1 MASLLQT
8 IGEALGASPDAPP
21 PKRETA
27 YVEKNIGKGRQRARR
42 YSSHNNACWRYWR
55 NDQYVW
61 VDSKGFMQSLPTVRS
76 SDGGLPPHKVR
87 TTRNLL
93 FDHVEHE
100 VASAVSRVPSYDV
113 LPSSTDPR
121 RIDAAL
127 LSEKIALYGHEKW
140 DIPLAIE
147 KMVRSAVV
155 THTGEGFAWPY
166 FDNTCGRPLTDD
178 VSEGE
183 VCIRTFGPNEVYWE
197 PGVRFEDSRWH
208 CIEQAMPLDE
218 VRRLPGF
225 DGGKLKADANTADL
239 WTDKKDQADNNLA
252 VVTQYFERPSQKY
265 EMGRWLVFASKR
277 ECCTEQDFPLKDAE
291 GRCVDEPPLVKLHY
305 ALDADSDRDR
315 GLVPYLMDPQATLN
329 DCVNKS
335 LEAKN
340 LGLVPQGVVQEGVW
354 PQGQKRTDEPGVIYK
369 LNGDPNQAFKWLDP
383 PPQQIFN
390 ALENLANQAERHMGR
405 IAAQNDIPSQVESG
419 KAIATVIERDS
430 TRRANFIGNLARVYS
445 KIMHRSLVLVQQHYS
460 EARLIKIK
468 GAFGVETIDG
478 FKGSDLMGEIDVRV
492 LPSSIEPLTRESLE
506 QKLTFYAQMGWISPE
521 KAIAA
526 IQAGTAESIVASYE
540 LQVRAEQREIQRMIA
555 LAGTLSPT
563 STAQDYAKAAV
574 PIPKPW
580 ENHRLRMSVLVDFF
594 ATGDAEAL
602 PEPVKLVLEK
612 HYEAHEMLAEQE
624 AMKLAQQQ
632 SVMAQQ
638 LGMGNAA
645 RGPSPTPMPS
655 PPGQNGVTASPPVAA
670 PGS

>member
-1 MASLLQT
+1 MTSLLQSV
-8 IGEALGASPDAPP
+8 GEAIGIGSPPTQAAEERI
-21 PKRETA
+21 KR
-27 YVEKNIGKGRQRARR
+27 GRDRARR
-42 YSSHNNACWRYWR
+42 FSSYNNACWRFWR

-61 VDSKGFMQSLPTVRS
+61 VDSKGFLQSLPTVRS

-100 VASAVSRVPSYDV
+100 VAAAVSRVPSYDV

-127 LSEKIALYGHEKW
+127 LSEKLALYGHEKW
-140 DIPLAIE
+140 DIPLAVE

-155 THTGEGFAWPY
+155 TQTGEGFAWPY
-166 FDNTCGRPLTDD
+166 FDNTYGTPLTDE
-178 VSEGE
+178 VSTGE
-183 VCIRTFGPNEVYWE
+183 ICIRTFGPNEVFWE
-197 PGVRFEDSRWH
+197 PGIRFEDSRWH
-208 CIEQAMPLDE
+208 VVEQARSLDDI
-218 VRRLPGF
+218 RRVEGF
-225 DGGKLKADANTADL
+225 DGAKLKPDANTSDL
-239 WTDKKDQADNNLA
+239 WTDKGQGDNDLA
-252 VVTQYFERPSQKY
+252 IETNYFERPSAKHKQ
-265 EMGRWLVFASKR
+265 GRWLVFANKR
-277 ECCTEQDFPLKDAE
+277 QICPERAFPLTNADGE
-291 GRCVDEPPLVKLHY
+291 PVDEPVLVKLHY

-340 LGLVPQGVVQEGVW
+340 LGLVPQGAVQEGLW
-354 PQGQKRTDEPGVIYK
+354 PEGQKRTDEPGIIYK
-369 LNGDPNQAFKWLDP
+369 LLGDPNTAFKWLDP
-383 PPQQIFN
+383 PSPQLF
-390 ALENLANQAERHMGR
+390 AVLENLADQAERHMGR
-405 IAAQNDIPSQVESG
+405 IAAQNDIPSQVEAG
-419 KAIATVIERDS
+419 KAIATLIERDS
-430 TRRANFIGNLARVYS
+430 TRRANFISNLARVYA

-460 EARLIKIK
+460 DARLIKIK

-506 QKLTFYAQMGWISPE
+506 QKLTFYAQMGWIAPE

-540 LQVRAEQREIQRMIA
+540 LQVRAEQREIQRMTA

-563 STAQDYAKAAV
+563 STAQDFAKAAV

-580 ENHRLRMSVLVDFF
+580 ENHRLRMSVLADYF
-594 ATGDAEAL
+594 ATGDFEAL
-602 PEPVKLVLEK
+602 PEPVKNVMEQ
-612 HYEAHEMLAEQE
+612 HYNAHDR
-624 AMKLAQQQ
+624 LAQQQ
-632 SVMAQQ
+632 ALQQVQQQTAMAQT

-645 RGPSPTPMPS
+645 RPTQPGAQPTQMPS
-655 PPGQNGVTASPPVAA
+655 PPASPEASPPT
-670 PGS
+670 SQ